1 VANHDR
7 TNEPELN
14 KEATMSQQPI
24 PLPNVW
30 HLATPIT
37 RVAPIPSFPMAE
49 FRFAY
54 ATPDSVFAAELI
66 VPANSAAGVALV
78 LGVVVI
84 VALVALSA

>member
-1 VANHDR
+1 
-7 TNEPELN
+7 
-14 KEATMSQQPI
+14 MIQQPI
-24 PLPNVW
+24 PPPHARHPAAPV
-30 HLATPIT
+30 T
-37 RVAPIPSFPMAE
+37 RVAPLPSVPLAE

-84 VALVALSA
+84 LALVALSA